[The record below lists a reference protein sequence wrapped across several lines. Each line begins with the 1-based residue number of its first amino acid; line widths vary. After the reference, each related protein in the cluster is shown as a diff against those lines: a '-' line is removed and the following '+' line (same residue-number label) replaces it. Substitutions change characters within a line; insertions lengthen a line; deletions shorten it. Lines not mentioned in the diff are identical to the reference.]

1 MKEAEKR
8 MRDGKKLRRGEG
20 PERMQVQTASVM
32 LVGYAVAP
40 AEFSPCSRAAGSPP
54 TVI

>member
-1 MKEAEKR
+1 MEEAEKR
-8 MRDGKKLRRGEG
+8 MRDGKKLRQGEG

-40 AEFSPCSRAAGSPP
+40 AEISPCSRAAGSPP
-54 TVI
+54 AVI